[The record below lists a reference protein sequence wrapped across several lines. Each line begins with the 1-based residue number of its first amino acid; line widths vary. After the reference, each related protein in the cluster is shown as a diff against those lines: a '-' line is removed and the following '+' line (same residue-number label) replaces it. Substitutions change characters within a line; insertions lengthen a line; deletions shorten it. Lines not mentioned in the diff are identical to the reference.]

1 MQKQEGSSWLL
12 LSWELLWEWGVRSSS
27 VPYIF
32 LIFIYLFFE
41 LWDDL
46 ALLYALQ
53 SLPIC
58 YLWHFC
64 LRLLTTGLVL
74 SHILKTQEKS
84 TVEIVNMVIWRRKV
98 TEQREDM
105 MILKGML
112 VWHRNKSILP
122 AFFSPTRTQQIVAEQ
137 QAFSNMYTKENLW
150 RIPKG
155 LGRTIK
161 SCWQLSRL
169 QCSVH

>member
-1 MQKQEGSSWLL
+1 MRSWKMLFVSWSVTFCNNGMHSLSNSCCYQQYLMQNREGSSWLL
-12 LSWELLWEWGVRSSS
+12 LSSEFLWEWGVRSSC
-27 VPYIF
+27 
-32 LIFIYLFFE
+32 LFHTFFK
-41 LWDDL
+41 LWDVL
-46 ALLYALQ
+46 ALLYPLQ

-105 MILKGML
+105 MILKGTL
-112 VWHRNKSILP
+112 VWLRNKSILP
-122 AFFSPTRTQQIVAEQ
+122 GFFSPT
-137 QAFSNMYTKENLW
+137 
-150 RIPKG
+150 
-155 LGRTIK
+155 
-161 SCWQLSRL
+161 
-169 QCSVH
+169 